1 MEVVPPVERF
11 IDFTPNHHFNF
22 WQIFNLFHL
31 FAVNQPVPINIDQ
44 SRILVVDDDEI
55 IRKLLRRV
63 LERSGFVVD
72 EAASGEAALQK
83 IEAHHPDLILLDVV
97 MDGID
102 GFITCRKIKNTE
114 GMDEVP
120 IIFVTGRSDT
130 GSIVEGLDA
139 GGSDYITK
147 PINRHEALA
156 RIRNHLKMRVLMK
169 FQREFIDGLKKANLA
184 KNRIIGIASHDL
196 RNPIASIR
204 GLSEFLAEAGPLTPD
219 QLEIATTIQT
229 TSDSMLHLV
238 DELLDLSVIES
249 GEERSEREPCSIYN
263 IVSSSLNI
271 YQFTAN
277 KKSIQ
282 LVLQDEGEI
291 PELLLLD
298 KMQFRRLVDNVLSN
312 AVKYSPTETSVQVTM
327 RREGHLLKITVE
339 DAGPGIPEDE
349 MHKLFTD
356 FGKTSVQPTGNETST
371 GLGLSICKKIVE
383 THKGR
388 IYAANRSVGTG
399 AVFTIE
405 LNVEL
410 LAVQI

>member
-1 MEVVPPVERF
+1 MNNP
-11 IDFTPNHHFNF
+11 TT
-22 WQIFNLFHL
+22 
-31 FAVNQPVPINIDQ
+31 INIDK

-63 LERSGFVVD
+63 LERSDFIVD
-72 EAASGEAALQK
+72 EAESGEAALEQ
-83 IEAHHPDLILLDVV
+83 IAANVPDLILLDVV

-102 GFITCRKIKNTE
+102 GFSTCRKIKAVP
-114 GMDEVP
+114 GMDGVP

-169 FQREFIDGLKKANLA
+169 FQTEFIEGLKKANLA

-204 GLSEFLAEAGPLTPD
+204 GLTEFLEESGPLTPD
-219 QLEIATTIQT
+219 QREIASTIQT

-249 GEERSEREPCSIYN
+249 GEERSDRAPCSIFE

-277 KKSIQ
+277 KKSIH
-282 LVLQDEGEI
+282 LELNDEGAI

-312 AVKYSPTETSVQVTM
+312 AVKYSPAESTVSVLVKGEEVQ
-327 RREGHLLKITVE
+327 LKIIVDDE
-339 DAGPGIPEDE
+339 GPGIPEDE

-383 THKGR
+383 AHKG
-388 IYAANRSVGTG
+388 IITAENREGTTG
-399 AVFTIE
+399 ARFTIVLDTE
-405 LNVEL
+405 E
-410 LAVQI
+410 LAVRV

>member
-1 MEVVPPVERF
+1 
-11 IDFTPNHHFNF
+11 
-22 WQIFNLFHL
+22 
-31 FAVNQPVPINIDQ
+31 VNESEEINIEGA
-44 SRILVVDDDEI
+44 RILVVDDDEI

-63 LERSGFVVD
+63 LERSGFIVD
-72 EAASGEAALQK
+72 EAASGEAA
-83 IEAHHPDLILLDVV
+83 IECIRAHAPDLILLDVV

-102 GFITCRKIKNTE
+102 GFITCRKAKSME

-120 IIFVTGRSDT
+120 IVFVTGRSDT

-156 RIRNHLKMRVLMK
+156 RIRNHLKMRVLMR
-169 FQREFIDGLKKANLA
+169 FQREFITGLKQANLA
-184 KNRIIGIASHDL
+184 KNRIIGVASHDL

-204 GLSEFLAEAGPLTPD
+204 GLSEFLSELGPLND
-219 QLEIATTIQT
+219 EQKEIASTIQS

-249 GEERSEREPCSIYN
+249 GQERSEFEPCPIYDL
-263 IVSSSLNI
+263 VSSSLNI

-277 KKSIQ
+277 KKSIK
-282 LVLQDEGEI
+282 LALEDNGSI
-291 PELLLLD
+291 PELLMLD
-298 KMQFRRLVDNVLSN
+298 KMQFRRLVDNILSN
-312 AVKYSPTETSVQVTM
+312 AVKYSPTESFIRVILEHVGTTLNL
-327 RREGHLLKITVE
+327 HVE
-339 DAGPGIPEDE
+339 DEGPGIPVDE

-371 GLGLSICKKIVE
+371 GLGLSICKKIAE

-388 IYAANRSVGTG
+388 VYVENRTDRSG
-399 AVFTIE
+399 ARFT
-405 LNVEL
+405 VEL
-410 LAVQI
+410 DTNQLAIPV

>member
-1 MEVVPPVERF
+1 MGAEM
-11 IDFTPNHHFNF
+11 TLSSK
-22 WQIFNLFHL
+22 QNLPISPY
-31 FAVNQPVPINIDQ
+31 FAVNNPTTINIDQ
-44 SRILVVDDDEI
+44 SWILVVDDDEI

-63 LERSGFVVD
+63 LERSDFVVD
-72 EAASGEAALQK
+72 EAESGEAALEQ
-83 IEAHHPDLILLDVV
+83 IATNVPDLILLDVV

-102 GFITCRKIKNTE
+102 GFSTCRKIKSSP
-114 GMDEVP
+114 GMDSVP

-156 RIRNHLKMRVLMK
+156 RIRNHLKMRVLTK
-169 FQREFIDGLKKANLA
+169 FQSEFIDGLKKANLA

-204 GLSEFLAEAGPLTPD
+204 GLSEFLDQAGPLTTD
-219 QLEIATTIQT
+219 QKEIATTIQT

-249 GEERSEREPCSIYN
+249 GEERSERAPCSIYE
-263 IVSSSLNI
+263 IVSSSLNV

-277 KKSIQ
+277 KKTIK
-282 LVLQDEGEI
+282 LVLDDEGSI

-298 KMQFRRLVDNVLSN
+298 KMQFRRLIDNVLSN
-312 AVKYSPTETSVQVTM
+312 AVKYSPTDTAVSVLMKAESTS
-327 RREGHLLKITVE
+327 LKIIVDDE
-339 DAGPGIPEDE
+339 GPGIPEDE

-371 GLGLSICKKIVE
+371 GLGLSICKKIIE
-383 THKGR
+383 SHQGNIT
-388 IYAANRSVGTG
+388 AENREGGTG
-399 AVFTIE
+399 ARFIIE
-405 LNVEL
+405 LNAEE
-410 LAVQI
+410 LAVPV

>member
-1 MEVVPPVERF
+1 MNE
-11 IDFTPNHHFNF
+11 I
-22 WQIFNLFHL
+22 
-31 FAVNQPVPINIDQ
+31 APINIDQ

-63 LERSGFVVD
+63 LERSGFLVD
-72 EAASGEAALQK
+72 EAGSGEAALNQ
-83 IEAHHPDLILLDVV
+83 IEANRPDLILLDVV

-102 GFITCRKIKNTE
+102 GFITCRKIKNSE

-219 QLEIATTIQT
+219 QREIASTIQT

-249 GEERSEREPCSIYN
+249 GEERTDREPCSIYE
-263 IVSSSLNI
+263 IVASSLNI

-282 LVLQDEGEI
+282 LKLDDDGNI
-291 PELLLLD
+291 PDLLLLD

-312 AVKYSPTETSVQVTM
+312 AVKYSPPETTVEVLM
-327 RREGHLLKITVE
+327 KGEEDCLKIIIQ
-339 DAGPGIPEDE
+339 DQGPGIPEDE

-383 THKGR
+383 SHKGR
-388 IYAANRSVGTG
+388 IYAANREDRTG

-405 LNVEL
+405 LHTPP
-410 LAVQI
+410 LAVQVV

>member
-1 MEVVPPVERF
+1 MRLSFPFYCSVSVNPF
-11 IDFTPNHHFNF
+11 S
-22 WQIFNLFHL
+22 
-31 FAVNQPVPINIDQ
+31 AVNESEDINIEGL
-44 SRILVVDDDEI
+44 RILVVDDDEI

-72 EAASGEAALQK
+72 EAASGEDAITCIHAN
-83 IEAHHPDLILLDVV
+83 APDLILLDVV

-102 GFITCRKIKNTE
+102 GFITCRKAKSMN

-156 RIRNHLKMRVLMK
+156 RIRNHLKMRVLMR
-169 FQREFIDGLKKANLA
+169 FQREFIAGLKQANLA
-184 KNRIIGIASHDL
+184 KNRIIGVASHDL

-204 GLSEFLAEAGPLTPD
+204 GLSEFLSEIGPLND
-219 QLEIATTIQT
+219 EQREIATTIQS

-249 GEERSEREPCSIYN
+249 GEERSEMQPCPIYEL
-263 IVSSSLNI
+263 ISSSLNI

-277 KKSIQ
+277 KKSIK
-282 LVLQDEGEI
+282 L
-291 PELLLLD
+291 ELIDAGDTPKLLMLD
-298 KMQFRRLVDNVLSN
+298 KMQFRRLVDNLLSN
-312 AVKYSPTETSVQVTM
+312 AVKYSPTGSYIRVVLTHSDSKFYIQ
-327 RREGHLLKITVE
+327 VE
-339 DAGPGIPEDE
+339 DEGPGIPVDE

-371 GLGLSICKKIVE
+371 GLGLSICKKIAE
-383 THKGR
+383 SHKGR
-388 IYAANRSVGTG
+388 VFAENREDRVG
-399 AVFTIE
+399 ARFTVE
-405 LNVEL
+405 LNTDL
-410 LAVQI
+410 LGIRG

>member
-1 MEVVPPVERF
+1 MGAEM
-11 IDFTPNHHFNF
+11 TLSSK
-22 WQIFNLFHL
+22 QNLPISPY
-31 FAVNQPVPINIDQ
+31 FAVNNPTTINIDQ
-44 SRILVVDDDEI
+44 SWILVVDDDEI

-63 LERSGFVVD
+63 LERSDFVVD
-72 EAASGEAALQK
+72 EAESGEAALEQ
-83 IEAHHPDLILLDVV
+83 IATNVPDLILLDVV

-102 GFITCRKIKNTE
+102 GFSTCRKIKSSP
-114 GMDEVP
+114 GMDSVP

-156 RIRNHLKMRVLMK
+156 RIRNHLKMRVLTK
-169 FQREFIDGLKKANLA
+169 FQSEFIDGLKKANLA

-204 GLSEFLAEAGPLTPD
+204 GLSEFLDQAGPLTTD
-219 QLEIATTIQT
+219 QKEIATTIQT

-249 GEERSEREPCSIYN
+249 GEERSERAPCSIYE
-263 IVSSSLNI
+263 IVSSSLNV

-277 KKSIQ
+277 KKTIK
-282 LVLQDEGEI
+282 LVLDDEGSI

-298 KMQFRRLVDNVLSN
+298 KMQFRRLIDNVLSN
-312 AVKYSPTETSVQVTM
+312 AVKYSPTDTAVSVLMKAESTS
-327 RREGHLLKITVE
+327 LKIIVDDE
-339 DAGPGIPEDE
+339 GPGIPEDE

-371 GLGLSICKKIVE
+371 GLGLSICKKIIE
-383 THKGR
+383 SHQGNIT
-388 IYAANRSVGTG
+388 AENREGGTG
-399 AVFTIE
+399 ARFIIE
-405 LNVEL
+405 LNTEE
-410 LAVQI
+410 LAVPV

>member
-1 MEVVPPVERF
+1 M
-11 IDFTPNHHFNF
+11 
-22 WQIFNLFHL
+22 
-31 FAVNQPVPINIDQ
+31 NQPVPINIDQ

-72 EAASGEAALQK
+72 EAASGEAALDQ
-83 IEAHHPDLILLDVV
+83 ILAHHPDLILLDVV

-114 GMDEVP
+114 GMEEVP
-120 IIFVTGRSDT
+120 IIFVTGRADT

-156 RIRNHLKMRVLMK
+156 RIRNHLKMGVLMK

-219 QLEIATTIQT
+219 QREIAITIQT

-249 GEERSEREPCSIYN
+249 GEERSEREPCSIYE
-263 IVSSSLNI
+263 IVASSLNI

-277 KKSIQ
+277 KKSIK
-282 LVLQDEGEI
+282 LVLDDEGEI

-298 KMQFRRLVDNVLSN
+298 KMQVRRLIDNVLSN
-312 AVKYSPTETSVQVTM
+312 AVKYSPSGTSVNVLM
-327 RREGHLLKITVE
+327 KREGELLKIVVE
-339 DAGPGIPEDE
+339 DEGPGIPEDE

-383 THKGR
+383 SHKGR
-388 IYAANRSVGTG
+388 IYAANRVGSTG
-399 AVFTIE
+399 AAFTIE
-405 LNVEL
+405 LDVVQ
-410 LAVQI
+410 LAVQV